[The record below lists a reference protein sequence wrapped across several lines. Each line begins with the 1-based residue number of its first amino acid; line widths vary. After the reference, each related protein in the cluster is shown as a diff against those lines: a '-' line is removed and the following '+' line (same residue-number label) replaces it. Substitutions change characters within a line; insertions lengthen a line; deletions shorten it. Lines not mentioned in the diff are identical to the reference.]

1 MWDPLA
7 ALRGRAR
14 AFVDDALLYR
24 NTPPD
29 EEARIAEHGRLQTV
43 RVTRAL
49 MIVACT
55 VGLLWWPFDHVLY
68 AGRPEV
74 VRVFAAWRS
83 VVLVYCLVYYL
94 TCDRWGLLR
103 RHHVLWGT
111 LLGAGMTFFIGAS
124 LGSLG
129 SLEQPWF
136 GSLYLAPIMSFPFFM
151 SLPQRLAGSAT
162 VALAG
167 LLGFFGAHPANLAH
181 PDVGTAVGLM
191 VFSVAVA
198 VGAGHGAYHLFRQ
211 GFQRSQE
218 LALRTRELE
227 AMSRTLADRV
237 EARTAE
243 LRLLAAHVEALRET
257 ERGAV
262 ARELHDE
269 LGQLL
274 TAMRMELEA
283 AERARSRGGDA
294 GAEQARLLALL
305 EAMLAST
312 RSMLVHLRPR
322 ILDDFGLVAALEWLA
337 SDTRRRSGLDVRF
350 AASPDDFE
358 VPGDVATGVFRVV
371 QESLTNVL
379 RHAGARRVDIDAALG
394 ADGLVATVCD
404 DGAGVGPPEQR
415 RAGSL
420 GLLGMRERAHA
431 LGGTFEIAARPAGG
445 TRVTV
450 RLPLPGAARPPAG
463 SA

>member
-1 MWDPLA
+1 MWDSLA
-7 ALRGRAR
+7 VLRGRAR
-14 AFVDDALLYR
+14 AFVDDVLLYR
-24 NTPPD
+24 NTAPE

-49 MIVACT
+49 MLVACT

-68 AGRPEV
+68 ADRPEV

-94 TCDRWGLLR
+94 TCDRWDLLR

-129 SLEQPWF
+129 SLDQPWF
-136 GSLYLAPIMSFPFFM
+136 GSLYLAPIMSFPFFI
-151 SLPQRLAGSAT
+151 SLPRRLAGATT

-167 LLGFFGAHPANLAH
+167 LLGFFGAHPSNLAH

-191 VFSVAVA
+191 AFSVAVA

-211 GFQRSQE
+211 GFLRSQE
-218 LALRTRELE
+218 LALRTGELE
-227 AMSRTLADRV
+227 AMSRTLAERV
-237 EARTAE
+237 EERTAE

-274 TAMRMELEA
+274 TGMRMELEA
-283 AERARSRGGDA
+283 AERARARGDDA
-294 GAEQARLLALL
+294 GAAQARLMALL
-305 EAMLAST
+305 EATLAST

-322 ILDDFGLVAALEWLA
+322 ILDDFGLVAALDWLA

-350 AASPDDFE
+350 EARPDDFE
-358 VPGDVATGVFRVV
+358 VPGDVATGVFRIV

-379 RHAGARRVDIDAALG
+379 RHAGARRVDVDAALDD
-394 ADGLVATVCD
+394 AVLVATVSD
-404 DGAGVGPPEQR
+404 DGAGIAPPEQR

-431 LGGTFEIAARPAGG
+431 LGGTFDVAPLSAGG

-450 RLPLPGAARPPAG
+450 RLPLASASGGPA
-463 SA
+463 